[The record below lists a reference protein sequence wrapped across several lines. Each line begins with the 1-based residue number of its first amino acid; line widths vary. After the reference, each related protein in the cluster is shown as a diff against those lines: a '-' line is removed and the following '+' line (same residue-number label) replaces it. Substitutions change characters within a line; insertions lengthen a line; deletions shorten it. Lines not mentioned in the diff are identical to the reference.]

1 MWPSSTFGGC
11 TGKEST
17 SGLQARDF
25 GINGRKDV
33 LLIHLHKISEVWLV
47 ATSYVFVS
55 ISPVLLQHQDQI
67 AITDLGVAPYSWM
80 GRKIRAL

>member
-1 MWPSSTFGGC
+1 MWLSSTFGGC

-33 LLIHLHKISEVWLV
+33 LLTHLHKISEVWLV